1 MWQSK
6 HELPRE
12 TSERFEV
19 NTIILRLS
27 SHNFFSFLSAA
38 VQRKY
43 ESLRRVWKMEDDDN
57 YSEIQ
62 LRKGKE
68 KKYRARRRRVRN
80 ESIN

>member
-6 HELPRE
+6 HELHGE

-19 NTIILRLS
+19 NTISDCQVIICL
-27 SHNFFSFLSAA
+27 FFLSAA

-43 ESLRRVWKMEDDDN
+43 VSLRCVWKMEDDDN

-62 LRKGKE
+62 LRK
-68 KKYRARRRRVRN
+68 
-80 ESIN
+80 